1 MERIPSAPD
10 KSGMVSI
17 DKSSTLPCT
26 NFTYP
31 DNISHNGSELF
42 HKFDLD
48 EDSYWQGLN
57 NGFQSTLVGSKERN
71 MPISYPSSDKSSE
84 NFIDDLVQLFS
95 DAKDCLNSLHST
107 VQNHIQILKEGIKN
121 QNSENV
127 GKIGQQLNGVE
138 RSLQSGLEKIRDM
151 FELISSSVYDL
162 NLVQQFH
169 GEIINLTTR
178 DCFRAVKDDF
188 EARLCKQRSVIKAL
202 NKHWQEKVQE
212 LDFMQKDLHELLK
225 LLLNSESN
233 NKTDNPEDRIIS
245 KFKDNVR
252 MGSIEDFLSAQKEEN
267 GEVMDDNFQKSL
279 TRPENRDFSHV
290 KFMTKEEII
299 KYFKSEMI
307 NMRRQHDLILS
318 KKTEELFR
326 YKREVPKG
334 LLFVR
339 KDKEFESL
347 RKRITDIIS
356 KLDEIRS
363 KKIEVFVVST
373 DQDEISRLKCK
384 AESLYYENQHL
395 KKVILDTNKEVKKL
409 SYQLSNK
416 NVKIEKIRGEC
427 EELEIEGRIR
437 DEMYN
442 TILRKVVDE
451 CSKKMESM
459 NEKFGA
465 VLVGCQKER
474 SSLEKN
480 NLEKDKS
487 LLLANEENKKLQKDM
502 NKKCADILANC
513 QNEISSLQAMVV
525 EKEQQQAL
533 ANEEKKKLM
542 EAMNEKCRSILVN
555 CQKERSS
562 LEATILEKEKALV
575 LANQENN
582 RLKRTVHSF
591 LTSTEEG
598 QNLVENNSENK
609 WVICENDSSASDD
622 NLGCII
628 TSMLNLSK
636 KFSET
641 EAKLSKNINRSENR
655 LEGLS
660 KECKPLAQQAASM
673 RKNGTLNQEILDVTR
688 TELHNAE
695 SEVNVLGKEVDA
707 LLRLLQKIYIT
718 INRYS
723 PILQYHP
730 ELLGAFMKTCNLVTS
745 LRSNR
750 MQM

>member
-1 MERIPSAPD
+1 
-10 KSGMVSI
+10 MVSI

-31 DNISHNGSELF
+31 DNISHNGSDLF

-84 NFIDDLVQLFS
+84 NYIDDLVQLFS
-95 DAKDCLNSLHST
+95 DAKDCLNSLQST

-252 MGSIEDFLSAQKEEN
+252 MGSIEDFLNAQKEEN
-267 GEVMDDNFQKSL
+267 GEVMDDNFQRSL
-279 TRPENRDFSHV
+279 IRPENRDFSHV

-299 KYFKSEMI
+299 NYFKSEMV
-307 NMRRQHDLILS
+307 NMRRQHDVILS

-384 AESLYYENQHL
+384 GESLYYENQHL

-409 SYQLSNK
+409 SYQLSSK
-416 NVKIEKIRGEC
+416 NIKIEKIRGEC

-465 VLVGCQKER
+465 VLVGFQKER
-474 SSLEKN
+474 SSLEKK
-480 NLEKDKS
+480 NLEKDKA
-487 LLLANEENKKLQKDM
+487 LLLANEENKKLQEDM

-525 EKEQQQAL
+525 EEEQQQAL

-542 EAMNEKCRSILVN
+542 EAMDEKCRSILLN

-562 LEATILEKEKALV
+562 LEATILEKERALV

-582 RLKRTVHSF
+582 RLKRTVHRF

-598 QNLVENNSENK
+598 QNLVENNSEKK
-609 WVICENDSSASDD
+609 WVVCENDSSASDD

-655 LEGLS
+655 
-660 KECKPLAQQAASM
+660 
-673 RKNGTLNQEILDVTR
+673 
-688 TELHNAE
+688 
-695 SEVNVLGKEVDA
+695 
-707 LLRLLQKIYIT
+707 
-718 INRYS
+718 
-723 PILQYHP
+723 
-730 ELLGAFMKTCNLVTS
+730 
-745 LRSNR
+745 
-750 MQM
+750 